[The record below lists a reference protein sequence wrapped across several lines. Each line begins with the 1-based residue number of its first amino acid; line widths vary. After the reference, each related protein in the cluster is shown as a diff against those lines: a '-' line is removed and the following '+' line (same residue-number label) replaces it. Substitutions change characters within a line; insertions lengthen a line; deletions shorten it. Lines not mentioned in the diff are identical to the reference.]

1 MLPGVTWPP
10 PPLHIPAPSVARPG
24 CPDLAHGPGRPCR
37 DSEAR
42 ARWGLGGG
50 RGRVARPQPCPAPL
64 TRAWASSAGHFAKCN
79 QSAGNCEPAGAAG
92 RWVGG
97 ARSRPLDCWE
107 RGAGDVWP
115 GIPEGAEG
123 PGGDESG
130 RGPTIHC
137 RPQPLVPKPGH
148 CLLWVAPGR
157 AGPVALGQA
166 AEAIGGAGWG
176 LSGLEGL
183 RAAVLLQ
190 GRPRGSPTR
199 PAPLAGSGHQGNPA
213 RGTRGDAAPRGGSR
227 KGRPARR
234 AETSR
239 GRQTLPLPPPL
250 EGQGSQRDKPLGAAE
265 VVGDSRSGSRR
276 GR

>member
-1 MLPGVTWPP
+1 MPGTASPP
-10 PPLHIPAPSVARPG
+10 
-24 CPDLAHGPGRPCR
+24 GP
-37 DSEAR
+37 
-42 ARWGLGGG
+42 LGGG
-50 RGRVARPQPCPAPL
+50 LGEL
-64 TRAWASSAGHFAKCN
+64 
-79 QSAGNCEPAGAAG
+79 GAA
-92 RWVGG
+92 W
-97 ARSRPLDCWE
+97 PDCWE
-107 RGAGDVWP
+107 QGAGDVWP

-123 PGGDESG
+123 PSGIESG

-137 RPQPLVPKPGH
+137 RPQQLVPKPGH
-148 CLLWVAPGR
+148 CLLWVALGR
-157 AGPVALGQA
+157 AGPVALCQA
-166 AEAIGGAGWG
+166 AEATGGAGWG

-190 GRPRGSPTR
+190 GRPRGFPTR

-250 EGQGSQRDKPLGAAE
+250 EGQGVRGTSLWVAE
-265 VVGDSRSGSRR
+265 VVGDSRSGSR
-276 GR
+276 